1 MQLLA
6 AANFEGTPLEF
17 IFGIRNEYHDFSNKF
32 YLEVGSIIVQ
42 TMLIQ
47 SMLPFINLAQVAYT
61 NYALR
66 FKDSR
71 FTMFDQT
78 PKTSLTTV
86 QQYIENVA
94 GPEVQL
100 EIQYSYIFVTI
111 FTTFTF
117 GLAIPI
123 LFPIALFSLINLY
136 ISNRIMLAYFYRKPP
151 MFAGGMNIEAL

>member
-1 MQLLA
+1 M
-6 AANFEGTPLEF
+6 
-17 IFGIRNEYHDFSNKF
+17 
-32 YLEVGSIIVQ
+32 
-42 TMLIQ
+42 
-47 SMLPFINLAQVAYT
+47 
-61 NYALR
+61 
-66 FKDSR
+66 
-71 FTMFDQT
+71 
-78 PKTSLTTV
+78 TTV